1 MKKLGLV
8 GGMGPESTIPYYHD
22 IVYGVNE
29 RIGEK
34 FFPNLAIESVNVFD
48 VLELISKEKYDDV
61 FEYLMKAINNLAAG
75 GADFAALTAN
85 TPHIIFDRL
94 KEASPIPLVSIVEA
108 ACDEAVRQGVNK
120 IGLLGTIFTM
130 TGDFFKK
137 PFSKNGIEI
146 IVPTKEEMEFINE
159 KISAEL
165 ELGIVKEDT
174 LLEFQKIIKRM
185 KDENNIQAVVLGC
198 TELPILLNDEVS
210 PVPCLDTVKIHVQ
223 ALINMIIED

>member
-22 IVYGVNE
+22 IVYGVHE
-29 RIGEK
+29 KIGEK
-34 FFPNLAIESVNVFD
+34 FFPNLVIESVNVFD
-48 VLELISKEKYDDV
+48 VLELISKEKYDEV
-61 FEYLMKAINNLAAG
+61 FEYLMKAINNLTAG

-108 ACDEAVRQGVNK
+108 VCDEAVSQNLKK

-130 TGDFFKK
+130 TGEFFKK

-146 IVPTKEEMEFINE
+146 IAPKKEEMEFINE
-159 KISAEL
+159 KISTEL
-165 ELGIVKEDT
+165 ELGIVKKDT